1 MAENYSLSS
10 QTFSR
15 LINENRIYVD
25 KTDLLYELLKQASAV
40 TYFLSRPRRFGKLL
54 LINTLK
60 SIFEG
65 EQALFKGLF
74 IYDKITWK
82 RFPIIHLSMADI
94 GFVNLGL
101 EYALQHRLENKAKEE
116 GIMLTETVYNLQFQ
130 ELIIALHKK
139 YGEQVVILIDEYDKP
154 ITHGLEAVNSDLAI
168 ENRDIMKNFYSVLK
182 DLDVHIRFL
191 FITGISKFTKV
202 SIFSELNHLTD
213 LTLDN
218 RFATLCGYTQAEIEH
233 YFPEGIQKLIEKEN
247 KSRDFILAKI
257 KNWYDGFSWNGIDF
271 VYNPFSFMQ
280 LMASSQFSNYWFE
293 TGTPTFLVKML
304 RDDIDFD
311 LENLKVRESNFNTFD
326 LRNLD
331 SKTILLQTGYLSL
344 KERHE
349 TEGDLDYFLA
359 SFSNKEV
366 RESFNEMLLG
376 SYIAKHPSDAGVS
389 VYEVRAAFLRNDIE
403 QVIKIMESLFAG
415 IPSSLFSRMQPNGKK
430 VGNGENF
437 YYAIIYL
444 IFNLLGVK
452 MQAEV
457 AVREGRID
465 AIVETNANV
474 YIFEFK
480 KNQSPD
486 IAIQQIKDRK
496 YDEKYLISNK
506 IIHLV
511 SVSFSLRKKGI
522 DKWKCEVLHK

>member
-1 MAENYSLSS
+1 MPEHYSLSS
-10 QTFSR
+10 QTFSL
-15 LINENRIYVD
+15 LINEQRIYVD
-25 KTDLLYELLKQASAV
+25 KTDLIYELVHEKSGR
-40 TYFLSRPRRFGKLL
+40 TYFLSRPRRFGKSL
-54 LINTLK
+54 LITTLK

-65 EQALFKGLF
+65 EQELFKGLF
-74 IYDKITWK
+74 IHDKITWK

-116 GIMLTETVYNLQFQ
+116 GIMLTETVYNLQFR

-154 ITHGLEAVNSDLAI
+154 ITHGLEAANSDLAI

-233 YFPEGIQKLIEKEN
+233 YFPEGIQKLIEKEG
-247 KSRDFILAKI
+247 KSREVVLSKI
-257 KNWYDGFSWNGIDF
+257 KNWYDGFSWNGADF

-280 LMASSQFSNYWFE
+280 LVASSQFSNYWFE
-293 TGTPTFLVKML
+293 TGTPTFLVKMINQH
-304 RDDIDFD
+304 IDYK
-311 LENLKVRESNFNTFD
+311 LKDQIIEKGIYNTFD
-326 LRNLD
+326 LRNLNY
-331 SKTILLQTGYLSL
+331 KTILLQTGYWTIQQVL
-344 KERHE
+344 EE
-349 TEGDLDYFLA
+349 DYYQVGFA
-359 SFSNKEV
+359 NKEV
-366 RESFNEMLLG
+366 EQSFNQMLLG
-376 SYIAKHPSDAGVS
+376 DYLHQHPGDSSAAIFQIR
-389 VYEVRAAFLRNDIE
+389 RAFVAADLP
-403 QVIKIMESLFAG
+403 QVMKIMESLFAG
-415 IPSSLFSRMQPNGKK
+415 IPSQLFSRMQPNGKK

-437 YYAIIYL
+437 YHAIIYL

-457 AVREGRID
+457 AVKEGRID
-465 AIVETNANV
+465 AVVETAKNV

-480 KNQSPD
+480 KKQNPD
-486 IAIQQIKDRK
+486 IAIQQIKERK
-496 YDEKYLISNK
+496 YVQKYSVSNK
-506 IIHLV
+506 TINLV
-511 SVSFSLRKKGI
+511 GVSFSLRKRGI
-522 DKWKCEVLHK
+522 DKWKCEIFDN

>member
-25 KTDLLYELLKQASAV
+25 KTDLIYELVKQASAV
-40 TYFLSRPRRFGKLL
+40 TYFLSRPRRFGKSL
-54 LINTLK
+54 LITTLK

-154 ITHGLEAVNSDLAI
+154 ITHGLEAANSDLAI

-293 TGTPTFLVKML
+293 TGTPTFLVKMINQHL
-304 RDDIDFD
+304 DYK
-311 LENLKVRESNFNTFD
+311 LKEQIIEKGIYNTFD
-326 LRNLD
+326 LRNLNY
-331 SKTILLQTGYLSL
+331 KTILLQTGYWTIQQLL
-344 KERHE
+344 EE
-349 TEGDLDYFLA
+349 DYYQVGFP
-359 SFSNKEV
+359 NKEV
-366 RESFNEMLLG
+366 EQSFNQMLLG
-376 SYIAKHPSDAGVS
+376 DYLHQHPGDSS
-389 VYEVRAAFLRNDIE
+389 VTIFQIRRAFVADDLP

-437 YYAIIYL
+437 YHAIIYL

-496 YDEKYLISNK
+496 YAEKYLISNK

-511 SVSFSLRKKGI
+511 GVSFSLRKKGI